1 MNRVVTIDLDYDL
14 ADLAQ
19 EQGPGAPKIPTH
31 SEITRNII
39 EHTYLTN
46 YPKMKAKLAR
56 KWRRIVKTCEAAIE
70 AKSAQ
75 IVLMDD
81 DFKSLLGEVE
91 KCEYAQ
97 NQAFI
102 VPVLLD
108 EVERIR
114 DLPKEESKAK
124 VLEMGK
130 A

>member
-1 MNRVVTIDLDYDL
+1 MNRVLTIDLDYDL
-14 ADLAQ
+14 ADLQ
-19 EQGPGAPKIPTH
+19 TEQGPNAPKIPTH

-46 YPKMKAKLAR
+46 YPKMKAKVAR
-56 KWRRIVKTCEAAIE
+56 QWRRIVKTCEAAIE
-70 AKSAQ
+70 AKQ
-75 IVLMDD
+75 PKIMLMDG
-81 DFKSLLGEVE
+81 DFKALLAEVE

-108 EVERIR
+108 ELERIR
-114 DLPKEESKAK
+114 DLPQEESKAK

>member
-1 MNRVVTIDLDYDL
+1 MQRVLTIDLDYDL
-14 ADLAQ
+14 SDLAKDQ
-19 EQGPGAPKIPTH
+19 PPGSPKIPTYP
-31 SEITRNII
+31 EITRNII
-39 EHTYLTN
+39 EHTYITN

-56 KWRRIVKTCEAAIE
+56 RWRRIVKTCDAAIE
-70 AKSAQ
+70 AKCPK

-91 KCEYAQ
+91 KCDYNQ
-97 NQAFI
+97 TQAFI

-108 EVERIR
+108 ELERIR

-124 VLEMGK
+124 VLEMAK

>member
-1 MNRVVTIDLDYDL
+1 MKRVLTIDLDYDL

-19 EQGPGAPKIPTH
+19 EQAPGAPAIPTH

-46 YPKMKAKLAR
+46 YPKMKAKVAR
-56 KWRRIVKTCEAAIE
+56 QWRRIVKTCEAAIE
-70 AKSAQ
+70 AKQ
-75 IVLMDD
+75 PKIMLMDG
-81 DFKSLLGEVE
+81 DFKALLAEVE

-108 EVERIR
+108 ELERIR
-114 DLPKEESKAK
+114 DLPQEESKAK

>member
-1 MNRVVTIDLDYDL
+1 MNRVLTIDLDYDL
-14 ADLAQ
+14 ADLEGIQA
-19 EQGPGAPKIPTH
+19 PGGPKIPSH
-31 SEITRNII
+31 PEITRNII

-46 YPKMKAKLAR
+46 YPKMRAKVAR

-70 AKSAQ
+70 AKCPQ

-81 DFKSLLGEVE
+81 DFKSLLAEVE
-91 KCEYAQ
+91 KCEYSQ

-108 EVERIR
+108 ELERIR